1 MYYFVRKPE
10 KKANFAGGISKKLMN
25 RRVYCVIMAG
35 GVGSRFWP
43 ESREERPKQFL
54 DILGVGKTFLRQ
66 TYERFLPMVPP
77 ENFLVVTG
85 EAWRDLVAEQIPELA
100 PSQILGEP
108 LGRNTAPC
116 LAYAAFRLRATDP
129 DAVMIATPADHLIT
143 GEDEFGRAISE
154 SVGFAAANDAMMTI
168 GIQPTR
174 PDTGYGYIQIEE
186 RYEGICKVRTFT
198 EKPNAELAKVF
209 VDSGEFFWNSGIFV
223 WRGDVILAA
232 LKEHLGDLYEL
243 FESAAGDFGGAGE
256 AEAVSRL
263 YPETRNVS
271 IDFGVLEQASN
282 VHVRISDFGWSDVG
296 TWNSLYDII
305 PHDEHGNAVAGQVR
319 LGGVSGSLVRLPVS
333 KLAVLEG
340 LEDYIVVDTPD
351 VLLVWPRSR
360 EHEIKHVV
368 TALRF
373 DGGEDYL

>member
-1 MYYFVRKPE
+1 
-10 KKANFAGGISKKLMN
+10 
-25 RRVYCVIMAG
+25 MAG

-43 ESREERPKQFL
+43 ESRGERPKQFL

-116 LAYAAFRLRATDP
+116 IAYAAFRLRAADP
-129 DAVMIATPADHLIT
+129 GAVLIATPADHLIT
-143 GEDEFGRAISE
+143 GEDEFRRAITE
-154 SVGFAAANDAMMTI
+154 SVGFASENDAMMTI

-186 RYEGICKVRTFT
+186 RCEGICKVRTFT

-223 WRGDVILAA
+223 WRDEVILAA
-232 LKEHLGDLYEL
+232 LKEHLADMYEL
-243 FESAAGDFGGAGE
+243 FESAAGDFGSPRE
-256 AEAVSRL
+256 AATVRRI
-263 YPETRNVS
+263 YPETRPVS
-271 IDFGVLEQASN
+271 IDFGVLERASN

-296 TWNSLYDII
+296 TWNSLYENLPKDAG
-305 PHDEHGNAVAGQVR
+305 GNVTTGRVR
-319 LGGVSGSLVRLPVS
+319 LGEVSGSLVRMPGG

-340 LEDYIVVDTPD
+340 LRDYIVVDTPD
-351 VLLVWPRSR
+351 VLLVWPRER
-360 EHEIKHVV
+360 EQEIKQVV

-373 DGGEDYL
+373 DGGDEFL

>member
-1 MYYFVRKPE
+1 
-10 KKANFAGGISKKLMN
+10 
-25 RRVYCVIMAG
+25 MAG

-43 ESREERPKQFL
+43 ESRGERPKQFL

-66 TYERFLPMVPP
+66 TYERFLPVVPP

-116 LAYAAFRLRATDP
+116 IAYAAFRLRAVDP
-129 DAVMIATPADHLIT
+129 DAVMIATPADHLIA
-143 GEDEFGRAISE
+143 GEQEFRWAIE
-154 SVGFAAANDAMMTI
+154 DSVRFAAENDAMMTI
-168 GIQPTR
+168 GIKPTR

-186 RYEGICKVRTFT
+186 RCEGICPVRTFT

-223 WRGDVILAA
+223 WRNEVILAA
-232 LKEHLGDLYEL
+232 LREHLGDMYEL
-243 FESAAGDFGGAGE
+243 FESAAADFGGGGE
-256 AEAVSRL
+256 AATVRRL

-271 IDFGVLEQASN
+271 IDFGVLEKASN

-296 TWNSLYDII
+296 TWNSLYDNL
-305 PHDEHGNAVAGQVR
+305 PRDDRENAVAGGHVR
-319 LGGVSGSLVRLPVS
+319 LGAVSGSLVRLPDS

-360 EHEIKHVV
+360 EQEIRQVV

-373 DGGEDYL
+373 DGGEEFL

>member
-1 MYYFVRKPE
+1 
-10 KKANFAGGISKKLMN
+10 
-25 RRVYCVIMAG
+25 MAG

-43 ESREERPKQFL
+43 ESRGERPKQFL
-54 DILGVGKTFLRQ
+54 DILGTGKTFLRQ
-66 TYERFLPMVPP
+66 TYERFLPLVPP

-85 EAWRDLVAEQIPELA
+85 EAWRGLVAEQLPELS

-116 LAYAAFRLRATDP
+116 IAYAAFRLKATDP
-129 DAVMIATPADHLIT
+129 GAVMIVTPADHLIT
-143 GEDEFGRAISE
+143 GEEEFRGAITE
-154 SVGFAAANDAMMTI
+154 SIEFAAENDAMMTI

-186 RYEGICKVRTFT
+186 RCEGICKVRTFT
-198 EKPNAELAKVF
+198 EKPNAEMAEVF

-223 WRGDVILAA
+223 WRNEVILAA
-232 LKEHLGDLYEL
+232 LREHVGDMYEL
-243 FESAAGDFGGAGE
+243 FASAAGDFGSPRETAT
-256 AEAVSRL
+256 VRRL

-271 IDFGVLEQASN
+271 IDFGVLEKASN

-296 TWNSLYDII
+296 TWNSLYENLPKDA
-305 PHDEHGNAVAGQVR
+305 HGNASTGRVR
-319 LGGVSGSLVRLPVS
+319 LGGVSGSLVRIPAT

-360 EHEIKHVV
+360 EQEIKQVV

-373 DGGEDYL
+373 DDGEEYL